1 MSQVFISTSIRK
13 QQNIPKNKT
22 INKSTKVLHYY
33 LHKKNKKRKI
43 RKYKLLKHRDNI
55 FKSKLPNYIQQIL
68 NL

>member
-55 FKSKLPNYIQQIL
+55 F
-68 NL
+68 